1 MDELRG
7 RGLIIHHWDADGIC
21 SARLLLERLGEGVD
35 NITPRIGRYQLSE
48 TEIGEFSIYD
58 FIVVADIA
66 LPERDILKLSGESEV
81 IIFDHHLQPKIE
93 IVQHHNPIASGDSP
107 ETYPSASW
115 VVNEYLGNDV
125 NIFALL
131 GMVGDREERIKDNPI
146 FWPIISD
153 FCIVE
158 DLEFRDMLQMVH
170 LLDSSYKIGDKI
182 AVEEAPR
189 FLKEHGSHGDIL
201 GNNEWNQ
208 NLRRIAEEIQSQ
220 LDAPHEEIRGVVLKR
235 MNTGFNIISTV
246 TRRLAWERGHDVVVV
261 NMGFFDDADQV
272 YARSKRINMEP
283 MIREGKT
290 FGFKVGGKKDVLGAV
305 VPKDKTHPFVK
316 KIVEFMNKKIN
327 SPE

>member
-1 MDELRG
+1 MYDLGG
-7 RGLIIHHWDADGIC
+7 RGLIVHHWDADGIC
-21 SARLLLERLGEGVD
+21 SARLLLERLREGVD

-48 TEIGEFSIYD
+48 AEIGEFSIYD

-66 LPERDILKLSGESEV
+66 LPKGDILKLSEESEV

-93 IVQHHNPIASGDSP
+93 EVHHHNPIADGDSP
-107 ETYPSASW
+107 EKYPSASW
-115 VVNEYLGNDV
+115 VVNEYLGNEV
-125 NIFALL
+125 NMFALL
-131 GMVGDREERIKDNPI
+131 GMVGDREEEIKDNPV

-158 DLEFRDMLQMVH
+158 GLEFGDMLQMVH
-170 LLDSSYKIGDKI
+170 LLDSSYKMGDKR

-189 FLKEHGSHGDIL
+189 FLVEHGSHRDIL
-201 GNNEWNQ
+201 CNHEWNE

-235 MNTGFNIISTV
+235 MNTSFNIISTV
-246 TRRLAWERGHDVVVV
+246 TRRLAWERGYDVVVV
-261 NMGFFDDADQV
+261 NTGFFEDDDQV

-290 FGFKVGGKKDVLGAV
+290 LGYKVGGKKDVLGAV
-305 VPKDKTHPFVK
+305 VPKEKTRPFVK
-316 KIVEFMNKKIN
+316 KIVEFMNEKN